1 MVIFCAALF
10 RRAGPCVSCREMR
23 NVCSLVTS
31 LHAVHCEP
39 PKRIPVLELSVAG
52 PQIQAVTVQ
61 LTFVD
66 RHLLSR
72 LNKERSYSGVP
83 TKCMHEFNATYVC
96 RQRWLRSCITYQ
108 RFCRSCGTSRSG
120 STSEK
125 RLICRTKGDRWVM
138 PLLIPIC
145 PCLRQRHVACA
156 VGNTCSLLDWIS
168 A

>member
-1 MVIFCAALF
+1 
-10 RRAGPCVSCREMR
+10 MR

-52 PQIQAVTVQ
+52 YQIQEVIVQ

-72 LNKERSYSGVP
+72 LNRERSYTGVP

-96 RQRWLRSCITYQ
+96 RQRWLR
-108 RFCRSCGTSRSG
+108 RSCGTGRSG
-120 STSEK
+120 STSKK
-125 RLICRTKGDRWVM
+125 RLICRAKGDRWVM
-138 PLLIPIC
+138 PLLNPIC
-145 PCLRQRHVACA
+145 PCLRQRHVAYA